1 MKPQRVNTRP
11 GTELHIVHPFGGWAT
26 WQAACSAAR
35 VLGFALGLTII
46 IRAADTTGWRGR
58 WVDGRPK

>member
-11 GTELHIVHPFGGWAT
+11 GTELHIVHPFASWCT
-26 WQAACSAAR
+26 WQAACSATR

-46 IRAADTTGWRGR
+46 VRAADTAGWRGR
-58 WVDGRPK
+58 WVDGRPR